1 MNEQH
6 DITISDFLP
15 PLTKDT
21 VPAVVTKGAAK
32 KRKRTVEDD
41 NTNTDELKR
50 RARLFCKCPEQ
61 WRSVSKYNPKR
72 LEEFVTEKTYE
83 QDQVLYDGVF
93 DFAHSMYA
101 LLLDKLSGGG
111 GYVEQELK
119 SDISLRQCIEVEMAN
134 ICQFLTNRYKLVAL
148 STIDV
153 TNAKRRQYLEAPPD
167 PEIVEETNGTDNTDN
182 CDQKGPDF
190 MEHPDSRQHGPAAD
204 VTSATFS

>member
-1 MNEQH
+1 MN
-6 DITISDFLP
+6 DITVNDFLP
-15 PLTKDT
+15 QVTTDT
-21 VPAVVTKGAAK
+21 VPAVVTTKGVSK
-32 KRKRTVEDD
+32 KRKRTEDD
-41 NTNTDELKR
+41 KTNTDELKK

-101 LLLDKLSGGG
+101 LLVDKLSGGE

-119 SDISLRQCIEVEMAN
+119 ADISLRQCIEVEMSN
-134 ICQFLTNRYKLVAL
+134 ICQYLTNRYKLAAL

-153 TNAKRRQYLEAPPD
+153 TNAKRRQYLEAPPPD
-167 PEIVEETNGTDNTDN
+167 PVVEEINGGTETHS
-182 CDQKGPDF
+182 GHEEGRDF
-190 MEHPDSRQHGPAAD
+190 MEHTDTSEHGPAAD
-204 VTSATFS
+204 DVGGAFSS